1 MKYEVGDVTD
11 MKGKADGSFDVVL
24 DKSTMDALLC
34 GDNSFLMTAKMLHEV
49 QRVLKPGG
57 YYFMVSYGEPESR
70 IFHLER
76 EFLSFDISY
85 YKKTNY
91 VKEPACDSS
100 EGSSGSEEK
109 VKVNHIYVCQKL
121 PDANE
126 VADKYYKF
134 CIEQLKEDEE
144 KL

>member
-1 MKYEVGDVTD
+1 MKS
-11 MKGKADGSFDVVL
+11 KADGSFDVVL

-57 YYFMVSYGEPESR
+57 YYVMISYGDPESR

-76 EFLSFDISY
+76 EFLSFDITY

-91 VKEPACDSS
+91 VKEPASDS
-100 EGSSGSEEK
+100 EGSGSEEK

-121 PDANE
+121 ADADE
-126 VADKYYKF
+126 VSEKYY
-134 CIEQLKEDEE
+134 
-144 KL
+144 